1 VTDANN
7 EMVKQR
13 GTGTMSAKKV
23 LVATLIG
30 IGTGAILGVL
40 FAPAR
45 GSATRKRLSKGSSRY
60 MGALRDT
67 AGEYV
72 DTLEETFESARETAV
87 GFTDKVK
94 NAVDSLAGH

>member
-1 VTDANN
+1 
-7 EMVKQR
+7 
-13 GTGTMSAKKV
+13 MSAKRV

-40 FAPAR
+40 FAPDR
-45 GSATRKRLSKGSSRY
+45 GSATRKKLSKKSSRY

-72 DTLEETFESARETAV
+72 DTLEETFENARETAV
-87 GFTDKVK
+87 GIADKARD
-94 NAVDSLAGH
+94 AVHSLSGH